1 MGSKIQ
7 KKNKSDLKKLF
18 LRSEKDLE
26 KNVNEHIFE
35 SFFSTL
41 NQFIKNKKDIE
52 LRNFGSFK
60 IKKMSSRIGRNPQNQ
75 KKIYIP
81 EKFKLTFK
89 LSKNLLKKIN
99 E

>member
-18 LRSEKDLE
+18 LQSEKDLE
-26 KNVNEHIFE
+26 KNLNEHIFE

-41 NQFIKNKKDIE
+41 IQFIKNKKDIE

>member
-18 LRSEKDLE
+18 LQSEKDLE
-26 KNVNEHIFE
+26 KNLNEHIFE

-52 LRNFGSFK
+52 IRNFGSFK

>member
-18 LRSEKDLE
+18 LQSEKDLE
-26 KNVNEHIFE
+26 KNLNEHIFE